1 MKIYPY
7 EKIVNQIEYFDRI
20 NWIINLKGWTWL
32 ILTKL
37 TNFLPLQ
44 IRIIYLISNDFFFF
58 FWFLIDSVL
67 AQYKYSDSYLASGI

>member
-1 MKIYPY
+1 MKIYSY

-44 IRIIYLISNDFFFF
+44 IRIIYLIGNDFFFF
-58 FWFLIDSVL
+58 GFLLI
-67 AQYKYSDSYLASGI
+67 QF

>member
-58 FWFLIDSVL
+58 FGFLLI
-67 AQYKYSDSYLASGI
+67 QF

>member
-1 MKIYPY
+1 MKTYPY

-44 IRIIYLISNDFFFF
+44 IGIIYLTGNDFF
-58 FWFLIDSVL
+58 
-67 AQYKYSDSYLASGI
+67 

>member
-58 FWFLIDSVL
+58 GFLLI
-67 AQYKYSDSYLASGI
+67 QF

>member
-44 IRIIYLISNDFFFF
+44 IRIIYLISNNFFF

>member
-58 FWFLIDSVL
+58 WFLIDSVL